1 MRREAQEIVP
11 GLLLGA
17 YNTATNADRLVEA
30 GITHLYVLCV
40 ENDGTTRLS
49 TKLPDYAY
57 GMRGRYLW
65 SALGFPI
72 NSYTTPSK
80 SRIVM
85 CVPSSTP
92 PRKTSTIT

>member
-30 GITHLYVLCV
+30 GITHLYVASIQY
-40 ENDGTTRLS
+40 DGTTRLH

-72 NSYTTPSK
+72 DSYTTPSK

-85 CVPSSTP
+85 SVPHSPSQGE
-92 PRKTSTIT
+92 